1 MSNIP
6 VHGVERTASHPAWTP
21 VSVDG
26 TAPTDGGTAT
36 AVGDPQPFGVGSA
49 PFITGTTPNIHTFKG
64 DDGQMITISGYNTAD
79 TIEDHSGDGDSA
91 AQMRSVDFEVPGT
104 RQLSCVVPAGWE
116 WMAKF
121 LQTVFRDSMKRPMK
135 ITDVYATGVMV
146 SQEFLIATLSHPIE
160 AKGVLKI
167 EADLTPYGAA
177 TETDLS

>member
-6 VHGVERTASHPAWTP
+6 VHGVERTASHQAWTP

-49 PFITGTTPNIHTFKG
+49 PFITGGTPNIHTFKG

-79 TIEDHSGDGDSA
+79 TIEDHTGDGDSSV
-91 AQMRSVDFEVPGT
+91 QMRSVDLEVPGT
-104 RQLSCVVPAGWE
+104 RKLSCVVPKGWE

-121 LQTVFRDSMKRPMK
+121 LQTVFRDADKRPMK
-135 ITDVYATGVMV
+135 ITDVYATGVTV
-146 SQEFLIATLSHPIE
+146 VQEFLIATLSHPIE

-177 TETDLS
+177 TETDLA